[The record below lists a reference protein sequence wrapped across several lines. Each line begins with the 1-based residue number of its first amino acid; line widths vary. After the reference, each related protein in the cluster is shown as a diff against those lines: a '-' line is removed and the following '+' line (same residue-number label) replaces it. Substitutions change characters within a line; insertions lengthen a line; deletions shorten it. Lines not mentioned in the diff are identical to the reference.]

1 MKDFITFAATLA
13 VALAAVFGVQQ
24 CAGHFGTKSCEEAA
38 SRGDF
43 RVICHAHFTSHDVR
57 DWEAQ
62 ASLPRD

>member
-1 MKDFITFAATLA
+1 
-13 VALAAVFGVQQ
+13 VFGVQQ